1 MKSKLIAV
9 ISAALFLCPATGVF
23 AQNQVP
29 EGYLRAVELY
39 EKGIFERA
47 ESIFSEISASTG
59 DVMAK
64 GYETLCSLRLLERG
78 CEKLA
83 SDYVTEYPYS
93 KLVPQIHFY
102 SALNYFD
109 KEEYR
114 MAANEFAKIPD
125 KSLHGNQLA
134 EYSFKRA
141 YSLFEEGWLEDAK
154 DFFLVSEQLPYSD
167 YTAPSRYSLGY
178 VNYTQKNFRE
188 ALDWFERAG
197 KDPRFTEISN
207 YYGMECRFMLKDYNY
222 VVKNGTKIYSS
233 VPEERKPHLAR
244 IISESYLAL
253 GDNEKA
259 KEYYDKIQKKTED
272 MDRDDYFYSGTV
284 LYSVEDY
291 KGAID
296 NFSKMTARNDSIG
309 QIANYQMGYSLV
321 QTGNKVAALDAF
333 KDASV
338 QPFNPDIREDAHF
351 NYAKLSFDLNH
362 NPSVFEDYLKKYPDN
377 KKGDMIYSYI
387 ALASLYNHD
396 YAGAVEAYSNIDML
410 DQNQKSNYMRANY
423 LRANQL
429 IRNGSYKD
437 AIPLLKAAAYYSDK
451 RETFNQLAKYWLGE
465 SYYRSD
471 RFDDAVET
479 FTDLY
484 NNSALE
490 GKKEGRLIPYNL
502 AYSYFRQGDYDS
514 AAKWFEE
521 YLQERNPLEGEDA
534 ASRLAD
540 CDFIRK
546 DYTEAVSKYEKAIR
560 RFEYSDNLYP
570 FYKAGIAYGLQG
582 RKEKKIDMLSN
593 VLDAD
598 PSAAYYSE
606 TMYELGRAYVSAGDD
621 ASAQSTFLKLRSNT
635 DDKSIAA
642 RSLIELG
649 MIARNN
655 SESQKALGYYKQVIS
670 EMPGTEYARDALSAI
685 ESIYQS
691 EGRMDEYFDYADKVG
706 AIKGKTDSE
715 KEQMYFN
722 AAEQLYLS
730 ENWSKALP
738 SLQNYLQRYP
748 EGRSSAK
755 AAFYIAECNR
765 NLGNREQACEWYRKA
780 IAEGGSFVET
790 ALLNYSDLS
799 YGMERY
805 KDAFNGYS
813 DLGDVASS
821 DSGRHAARL
830 GMMRA
835 AYKDGD
841 FPAAISNADKA
852 TSDAGCTAA
861 EKREADYVKAKSY
874 LSMNDRDEAFALFG
888 GLSAYPSTPEG
899 AEATYMIIQDA
910 YDKGEYGAVEKKV
923 FAFSEN
929 AGGQDYWLA
938 KAFITLGDSYA
949 EQENYKQAKATF
961 ESILNGYSPAEGTAD
976 DILDNVRMRLAKLT
990 NLM

>member
-1 MKSKLIAV
+1 
-9 ISAALFLCPATGVF
+9 
-23 AQNQVP
+23 
-29 EGYLRAVELY
+29 
-39 EKGIFERA
+39 
-47 ESIFSEISASTG
+47 
-59 DVMAK
+59 
-64 GYETLCSLRLLERG
+64 
-78 CEKLA
+78 
-83 SDYVTEYPYS
+83 
-93 KLVPQIHFY
+93 
-102 SALNYFD
+102 
-109 KEEYR
+109 
-114 MAANEFAKIPD
+114 
-125 KSLHGNQLA
+125 
-134 EYSFKRA
+134 
-141 YSLFEEGWLEDAK
+141 
-154 DFFLVSEQLPYSD
+154 
-167 YTAPSRYSLGY
+167 
-178 VNYTQKNFRE
+178 
-188 ALDWFERAG
+188 
-197 KDPRFTEISN
+197 
-207 YYGMECRFMLKDYNY
+207 
-222 VVKNGTKIYSS
+222 
-233 VPEERKPHLAR
+233 
-244 IISESYLAL
+244 
-253 GDNEKA
+253 
-259 KEYYDKIQKKTED
+259 
-272 MDRDDYFYSGTV
+272 
-284 LYSVEDY
+284 
-291 KGAID
+291 
-296 NFSKMTARNDSIG
+296 
-309 QIANYQMGYSLV
+309 
-321 QTGNKVAALDAF
+321 
-333 KDASV
+333 
-338 QPFNPDIREDAHF
+338 
-351 NYAKLSFDLNH
+351 
-362 NPSVFEDYLKKYPDN
+362 
-377 KKGDMIYSYI
+377 
-387 ALASLYNHD
+387 
-396 YAGAVEAYSNIDML
+396 
-410 DQNQKSNYMRANY
+410 
-423 LRANQL
+423 
-429 IRNGSYKD
+429 
-437 AIPLLKAAAYYSDK
+437 
-451 RETFNQLAKYWLGE
+451 
-465 SYYRSD
+465 
-471 RFDDAVET
+471 
-479 FTDLY
+479 
-484 NNSALE
+484 
-490 GKKEGRLIPYNL
+490 
-502 AYSYFRQGDYDS
+502 
-514 AAKWFEE
+514 
-521 YLQERNPLEGEDA
+521 
-534 ASRLAD
+534 
-540 CDFIRK
+540 
-546 DYTEAVSKYEKAIR
+546 
-560 RFEYSDNLYP
+560 
-570 FYKAGIAYGLQG
+570 
-582 RKEKKIDMLSN
+582 MLSN

-923 FAFSEN
+923 FAFSEK